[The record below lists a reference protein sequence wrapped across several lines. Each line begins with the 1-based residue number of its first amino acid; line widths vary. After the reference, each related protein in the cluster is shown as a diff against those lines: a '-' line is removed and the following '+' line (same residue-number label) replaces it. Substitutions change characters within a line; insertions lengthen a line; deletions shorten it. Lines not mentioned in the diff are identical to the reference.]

1 MESTLDCI
9 VCFVRQSLD
18 AARMVSSDPSVH
30 ERIMREVLQWTANMD
45 MKTPPPVLGQRIHRR
60 LREISG
66 NTDPYREVK
75 EQSNRMALALLPDLR
90 ASVQNAPEPL
100 VMALRLALAG
110 NVIDMGVSS
119 TISLTDIQEAVSSAV
134 SEPLVGPLARFKQA
148 ISEARTIFYL
158 ADNAGEIVFDRLLIE
173 QLGPGRVTV
182 AVRGA
187 PVINDATI
195 EDAKAAGL
203 DELVPIVENGSDA
216 PGTLLA
222 DCSDAFRRRFE
233 TADLVIA
240 KGQGNFET
248 LSMQTRNIFF
258 LFKAKCS
265 VIAAHVGLPMGTHVL
280 AVPQSSDAGS
290 SNPTGR

>member
-1 MESTLDCI
+1 M
-9 VCFVRQSLD
+9 VCFIRQSLD
-18 AARMVSSDPSVH
+18 AARMVSADTSVH

-45 MKTPPPVLGQRIHRR
+45 MRMPPPVLGQRIHRR

-90 ASVQNAPEPL
+90 TLVENAPEPL
-100 VMALRLALAG
+100 VMAIRFALAG
-110 NVIDMGVSS
+110 NVIDMGVRSA
-119 TISLTDIQEAVSSAV
+119 ISLSDIQEAVSRATT
-134 SEPLVGPLARFKQA
+134 EPLVGPLAQFKQA
-148 ISEARTIFYL
+148 LIEARRILYL

-187 PVINDATI
+187 PVINDAVVA
-195 EDAKAAGL
+195 DAKAAGL
-203 DELVPIVENGSDA
+203 DELVSIVENGSDA

-222 DCSDAFRRRFE
+222 DCSDAFRRCFE
-233 TADLVIA
+233 AADLIIA

-248 LSMQTRNIFF
+248 LSMERRNIFF

-265 VIAAHVGLPMGTHVL
+265 VIAAHVGLPLGTHVL
-280 AVPQSSDAGS
+280 AVPKNEGLAERDTDREG
-290 SNPTGR
+290 

>member
-90 ASVQNAPEPL
+90 ASIQNAPEPL

-119 TISLTDIQEAVSSAV
+119 TISLTDIQAAVSSAV
-134 SEPLVGPLARFKQA
+134 SEPLVGPLAQFKQA
-148 ISEARTIFYL
+148 LSEARTIFYL

-248 LSMQTRNIFF
+248 LSMEKRNIFF

-290 SNPTGR
+290 SDPTGR